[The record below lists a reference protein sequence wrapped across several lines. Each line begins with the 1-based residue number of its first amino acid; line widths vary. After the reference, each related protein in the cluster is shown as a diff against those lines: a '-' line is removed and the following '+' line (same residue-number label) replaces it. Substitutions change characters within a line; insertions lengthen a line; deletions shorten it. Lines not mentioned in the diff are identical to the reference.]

1 MRKSFSLHAVEEGK
15 EMIKKKTNKEYSL
28 SLLFGRGIGK
38 ETPPRCRAASDMWLR
53 GGGGCPQCV
62 KTEKKKLRA
71 YGEKEKKMG
80 KEKNMS

>member
-1 MRKSFSLHAVEEGK
+1 
-15 EMIKKKTNKEYSL
+15 MIKKKTNKEYSL

-62 KTEKKKLRA
+62 KTEKKKIEGLWGKGKKR
-71 YGEKEKKMG
+71 GEKEKKMG
-80 KEKNMS
+80 KGKNGS